1 MAKSRHDIAI
11 NLSRLGYTLV
21 LLRDKTTDGDCVYIA
36 LNPELEGCMAQG
48 LTEIEAIENLDEIR
62 VEHIE
67 HLLEYH
73 LPVPTPNHATAS
85 STISNEVVFT
95 HNIRNI
101 AFPGFESLQS
111 TSIQAE
117 ERELVYS
124 IDPNK

>member
-1 MAKSRHDIAI
+1 MAKSRHDKAI
-11 NLSRLGYTLV
+11 NLSKLGYTLV

-48 LTEIEAIENLDEIR
+48 LTESEAIKNLNEIR

-67 HLLEYH
+67 HLLEYQ
-73 LPVPTPNHATAS
+73 LPVPTPSHATAS
-85 STISNEVVFT
+85 STISKEAVFT
-95 HNIRNI
+95 HNIGNI

-111 TSIQAE
+111 TTIQAE